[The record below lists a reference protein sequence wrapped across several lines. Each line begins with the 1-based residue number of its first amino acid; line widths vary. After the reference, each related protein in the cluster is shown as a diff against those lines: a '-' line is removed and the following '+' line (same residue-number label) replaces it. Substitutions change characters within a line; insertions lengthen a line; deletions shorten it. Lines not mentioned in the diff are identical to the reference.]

1 MQAADNYFSLLNKFV
16 TTTWQAW
23 SDEIDQMELYIL
35 EQKEKGQKTVYLE
48 IRKGNAIKKMQ
59 AVKEMLQ
66 AASEAIN
73 HTPKHLP
80 TQTSLPF
87 KEKENDNYL
96 RKRIID
102 MPAYS
107 DEKLLLKIFKM
118 VEKIEN
124 KL

>member
-1 MQAADNYFSLLNKFV
+1 MQAADNYFSLLKQFIN
-16 TTTWQAW
+16 TTWQAW
-23 SDEIDQMELYIL
+23 SEEIDQMDLYIL
-35 EQKEKGQKTVYLE
+35 EQKKKGQKTVYLE
-48 IRKGNAIKKMQ
+48 IRKGNQIKKMQ
-59 AVKEMLQ
+59 AIKELLS

-80 TQTSLPF
+80 TQTSLEF
-87 KEKENDNYL
+87 KDNDNYL

-107 DEKLLLKIFKM
+107 DEKLLLQIYKM
-118 VEKIEN
+118 VEKIET